1 MVKRKQT
8 KTLYIL
14 DDKVNSFNDVMMI
27 LEMVMGF
34 NMYQAEQIAL
44 IVHYKGRYPIMRGDI
59 TELEEF
65 EYILAK
71 HGLTVEIK

>member
-1 MVKRKQT
+1 MMV
-8 KTLYIL
+8 
-14 DDKVNSFNDVMMI
+14 

-44 IVHYKGRYPIMRGDI
+44 IVHHKGQYPIMKGDI
-59 TELEEF
+59 TDLEEF

>member
-1 MVKRKQT
+1 MAKRT
-8 KTLYIL
+8 KHTLYIL
-14 DDKVNSFNDVMMI
+14 NDKFNSFNDVI
-27 LEMVMGF
+27 TVLEMVMGF

-44 IVHYKGRYPIMRGDI
+44 IVHHKGQYPIMKGDI
-59 TELEEF
+59 TDLEEF

>member
-1 MVKRKQT
+1 MAKRT
-8 KTLYIL
+8 KHTLYIL
-14 DDKVNSFNDVMMI
+14 NDKFNSFNDVI
-27 LEMVMGF
+27 TVLEMVMGF
-34 NMYQAEQIAL
+34 NMYQAEQIAT
-44 IVHYKGRYPIMRGDI
+44 IIHHKGRYPILKGDI

>member
-1 MVKRKQT
+1 MAKRIKQ
-8 KTLYIL
+8 TLYIL
-14 DDKVNSFNDVMMI
+14 NDKFNSFNDVI
-27 LEMVMGF
+27 TVLEMVMGF
-34 NMYQAEQIAL
+34 NMYQAEQIAT
-44 IVHYKGRYPIMRGDI
+44 IIHYKGRYPILKGDI